1 MKQVSRNLKLE
12 LAQYQEMQAFAQF
25 GSDLDDATKATIEH
39 GERVREVLKQA
50 QYSPR
55 SVASQV
61 ITLFALEN
69 GFTKT
74 IKTNRVSEFMNGLV
88 DNISLNHHEYIDE
101 INEKKVLSD
110 ELIASLKETIAAYV
124 TQFENLQK
132 AG

>member
-1 MKQVSRNLKLE
+1 MS
-12 LAQYQEMQAFAQF
+12 
-25 GSDLDDATKATIEH
+25 
-39 GERVREVLKQA
+39 
-50 QYSPR
+50 
-55 SVASQV
+55 
-61 ITLFALEN
+61 
-69 GFTKT
+69 
-74 IKTNRVSEFMNGLV
+74 GLV

>member
-55 SVASQV
+55 SVAAQV

-74 IKTNRVSEFMNGLV
+74 IKTNRVNEFMSGLV
-88 DNISLNHHEYIDE
+88 DNINLNHHEYIDE